1 MRQISTGTITA
12 AIFGLL
18 PAVNIQR
25 HAGRHR
31 EIIL

>member
-1 MRQISTGTITA
+1 MRRISTGTITT
-12 AIFGLL
+12 AISGLP
-18 PAVNIQR
+18 PAVNIQC